1 MDRGNT
7 ELAPEIDSL
16 HPAVLKTIGDA
27 AAAGA
32 RHGCPVGV
40 CGGLASE
47 LPAAP
52 ILIGLG
58 VTSLS
63 ATRSGIPD
71 LKAFI
76 RTLDK
81 ATCRAVAEEAL
92 ALDSAAEVRAMVA
105 RRWPEL

>member
-1 MDRGNT
+1 M
-7 ELAPEIDSL
+7 
-16 HPAVLKTIGDA
+16 AVRFRPYPGFTIA
-27 AAAGA
+27 ALVMTA
-32 RHGCPVGV
+32 
-40 CGGLASE
+40 
-47 LPAAP
+47 

-76 RTLDK
+76 RTLDRE
-81 ATCRAVAEEAL
+81 TCRAVAEEAL

-105 RRWPEL
+105 RRWPDL